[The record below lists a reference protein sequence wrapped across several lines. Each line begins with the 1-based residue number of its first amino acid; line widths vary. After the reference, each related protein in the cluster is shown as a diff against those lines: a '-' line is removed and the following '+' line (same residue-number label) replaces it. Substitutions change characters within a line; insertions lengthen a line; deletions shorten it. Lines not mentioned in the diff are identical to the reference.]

1 EGVKFGHLRHADGR
15 LDVGEAQVKTEPAKR
30 HHGPGPMRLERRI
43 WRAGRAMIAQ
53 ASNKTGEIV
62 TTRRDDAALTGG
74 HYLARIER
82 ETADVADRADRPASV
97 TGPDRTG
104 CILDDCE
111 VVAPCDPSDLVHL
124 RSEAEQMDCD
134 DSPGARRDR
143 RCDCRRI
150 KVVGVKI
157 DVHED

>member
-1 EGVKFGHLRHADGR
+1 EPMHRVRSRTRLDLRIRQGEHHAVAPKPTPFANTHDVTLICVPFKVAVRRQRNLTRERAKKLGIASPQTTPFGKEGVKFGHLRHADGR

-74 HYLARIER
+74 HYLARMER
-82 ETADVADRADRPASV
+82 E
-97 TGPDRTG
+97 
-104 CILDDCE
+104 
-111 VVAPCDPSDLVHL
+111 
-124 RSEAEQMDCD
+124 
-134 DSPGARRDR
+134 
-143 RCDCRRI
+143 
-150 KVVGVKI
+150 
-157 DVHED
+157 